1 MQDAR
6 TFGTAGRLRV
16 QGPYPIPPASMLSWR
31 EATRPP
37 LRFLWHGPLFQ
48 VFSGTIFNQIS
59 VDNPIT
65 TLVHYPC
72 KEVRLAFRET
82 PLTIQI

>member
-31 EATRPP
+31 GGDPASTPFFVARPP
-37 LRFLWHGPLFQ
+37 LPGFQ
-48 VFSGTIFNQIS
+48 WAYFDQIS
-59 VDNPIT
+59 TENPIT